1 MQKNYKENHLKPY
14 AIKSINSKGR
24 IYNEKENSIRSPY
37 QRDRDRII
45 HSSSFRRLKHKT
57 QVFVNTEGDHYR
69 TRLTHSMEVS
79 QISRTLARFLGL
91 NEDLCETLS
100 LSHDLG
106 HTPFG
111 HAGEEVLNQCMR
123 RHGGFNHNIQT
134 LRIVTL
140 LENKYYKFFGLNL
153 TIETLDGL
161 IKHNGPVKNLNL
173 YNTILK
179 KNLFKNKIV
188 FHAFPSLEAQVA
200 AISDDIAYNNHDL
213 EDGLRAGLFTIEKF
227 NSIPFVS
234 KLINK
239 HVNNTKNYRREIII
253 NQIVR
258 ELINVMVVDVI
269 NTTNRNLKKYNPQS
283 IKDIYKQDHLIVDF
297 SDKIKKVD
305 MQIKDF
311 LRHNMYNHKKVIIN
325 TNKGKRIIKVLFN
338 YLSKNPKKYIN
349 EELLKK
355 APKERVVADFIAG
368 MTDRYAINLHKKIK
382 WIYFQIIK
390 KGLWII

>member
-1 MQKNYKENHLKPY
+1 MQKNFMKNYLKPY
-14 AIKSINSKGR
+14 AIKPINSKGR

-79 QISRTLARFLGL
+79 QISRTLARTLGL

-111 HAGEEVLNQCMR
+111 HAGEEILDQCMKR
-123 RHGGFNHNIQT
+123 YGGFDHNIQT

-140 LENKYYKFFGLNL
+140 LENKYYNFFGLNL

-161 IKHNGPVKNLNL
+161 IKHNGPVKNLNF

-179 KNLFKNKIV
+179 KDLFKNKIV
-188 FHAFPSLEAQVA
+188 FHAFPSLEAQIA

-213 EDGLRAGLFTIEKF
+213 EDGLRAGLFTIEKL
-227 NSIPFVS
+227 NSISFVS
-234 KLINK
+234 KFINK
-239 HVNNTKNYRREIII
+239 HVRNKKSFRREIII

-258 ELINVMVVDVI
+258 ELINIMVVDVI

-297 SDKIKKVD
+297 SDKMKIVH
-305 MQIKDF
+305 MQIKYF
-311 LRHNMYNHKKVIIN
+311 LRHYMYNHKKVIIN
-325 TNKGKRIIKVLFN
+325 TNRGKRIIKALFN
-338 YLSKNPKKYIN
+338 YLLKNPKKYIN

-355 APKERVVADFIAG
+355 EPKERVVADFIAG
-368 MTDRYAINLHKKIK
+368 MTDRYAINLYKKIK
-382 WIYFQIIK
+382 
-390 KGLWII
+390 

>member
-1 MQKNYKENHLKPY
+1 MQKNFKENHLKPY

-69 TRLTHSMEVS
+69 TRLTHSLEVS

-111 HAGEEVLNQCMR
+111 HAGEEVLNECMK
-123 RHGGFNHNIQT
+123 RHGGFDHNIQT

-179 KNLFKNKIV
+179 KNLFKNKII
-188 FHAFPSLEAQVA
+188 FDAYPSLEAQIA

-269 NTTNRNLKKYNPQS
+269 NTTNRNIKKYNPQS

-305 MQIKDF
+305 MQIKNF
-311 LRHNMYNHKKVIIN
+311 LRHNMYNHKQVIIN
-325 TNKGKRIIKVLFN
+325 TNEGKRIIKDLFN
-338 YLSKNPKKYIN
+338 YLLKNSKKYIS

-355 APKERVVADFIAG
+355 EQKERAVADFIAG

-382 WIYFQIIK
+382 
-390 KGLWII
+390 

>member
-1 MQKNYKENHLKPY
+1 
-14 AIKSINSKGR
+14 
-24 IYNEKENSIRSPY
+24 
-37 QRDRDRII
+37 
-45 HSSSFRRLKHKT
+45 
-57 QVFVNTEGDHYR
+57 
-69 TRLTHSMEVS
+69 MEVS
-79 QISRTLARFLGL
+79 QISRTLARSLGL

-111 HAGEEVLNQCMR
+111 HAGEEILNQCMKR
-123 RHGGFNHNIQT
+123 YGGFDHNIQT

-349 EELLKK
+349 EELVKK

-382 WIYFQIIK
+382 
-390 KGLWII
+390 

>member
-111 HAGEEVLNQCMR
+111 HAGEEVLNQCME

-173 YNTILK
+173 YNAILK

-227 NSIPFVS
+227 NSIPLVS

-349 EELLKK
+349 DELLKK
-355 APKERVVADFIAG
+355 ELKERVVADFIAG

-382 WIYFQIIK
+382 
-390 KGLWII
+390 

>member
-14 AIKSINSKGR
+14 AVKSVNSKGR
-24 IYNEKENSIRSPY
+24 IYKEPEHSIRSPY

-79 QISRTLARFLGL
+79 QIARTLARSLGL

-111 HAGEEVLNQCMR
+111 HVGEEVLNNCMKKF
-123 RHGGFNHNIQT
+123 GGFDHNIQT

-140 LENKYYKFFGLNL
+140 IENKYYKFFGLNL

-161 IKHNGPVKNLNL
+161 IKHNGPVHNLELYKRNL
-173 YNTILK
+173 QR
-179 KNLFKNKIV
+179 NLFEGKIS
-188 FHAFPSLEAQVA
+188 FRNFPSLEAQVA

-213 EDGLRAGLFTIEKF
+213 EDGLRAGLFTIKKF
-227 NSIPFVS
+227 SSIPFVS
-234 KLINK
+234 KLTKK
-239 HVNNTKNYRREIII
+239 HLNNIKKFRREVIV

-258 ELINVMVVDVI
+258 ELINLMVVDVI
-269 NTTNRNLKKYNPQS
+269 NTTNKNLRE
-283 IKDIYKQDHLIVDF
+283 IKPKTINDIYKQDHLVVDF
-297 SDKIKKVD
+297 STKMKKID
-305 MQIKDF
+305 RQIKDF
-311 LRHNMYNHKKVIIN
+311 LRLNMYNHKKVIIN
-325 TNKGKRIIKVLFN
+325 TKKGKKIIKYLFE
-338 YLSKNPKKYIN
+338 YLLKNPNKFINKKLFRN
-349 EELLKK
+349 EK
-355 APKERVVADFIAG
+355 KERVIADFISG
-368 MTDRYAINLHKKIK
+368 MTDRYAINLYKKIK
-382 WIYFQIIK
+382 
-390 KGLWII
+390 

>member
-14 AIKSINSKGR
+14 AVKSINSKGR
-24 IYNEKENSIRSPY
+24 IYKESENSIRSPY

-111 HAGEEVLNQCMR
+111 HAGEEVLNQCMK

-140 LENKYYKFFGLNL
+140 LENKYYKFYGLNL

-161 IKHNGPVKNLNL
+161 IKHNGPVKNISL

-179 KNLFKNKIV
+179 KNLFKNKII
-188 FHAFPSLEAQVA
+188 FNTFPSLEAQVA

-234 KLINK
+234 KLVGK
-239 HVNNTKNYRREIII
+239 HVKNIKNFRREIII

-258 ELINVMVVDVI
+258 ELINIMVVDVI

-283 IKDIYKQDHLIVDF
+283 IKDIYKQDHTIADF
-297 SDKIKKVD
+297 SDKMKKAD
-305 MQIKDF
+305 IQIKDF
-311 LRHNMYNHKKVIIN
+311 LRHNMYNHKQVIIN
-325 TNKGKRIIKVLFN
+325 TNEGKRIIKDLFN
-338 YLSKNPKKYIN
+338 YLLKNSKKYIS

-355 APKERVVADFIAG
+355 EQKERAVADFIAG

-382 WIYFQIIK
+382 
-390 KGLWII
+390 

>member
-79 QISRTLARFLGL
+79 QISRTLARSLGL

-111 HAGEEVLNQCMR
+111 HAGEEGLNQCME

-140 LENKYYKFFGLNL
+140 LEHKYYKFFGLNL

-188 FHAFPSLEAQVA
+188 FHVFPSLEAQVA

-283 IKDIYKQDHLIVDF
+283 IKDIHKQDHLIVDF
-297 SDKIKKVD
+297 SDKMKKVD

-349 EELLKK
+349 EELVKK
-355 APKERVVADFIAG
+355 TPKERVVADFIAG

-382 WIYFQIIK
+382 
-390 KGLWII
+390 

>member
-1 MQKNYKENHLKPY
+1 MQKKYNEDHLKSY
-14 AIKSINSKGR
+14 AVKSINSKGR
-24 IYNEKENSIRSPY
+24 IYKESENSIRTPY

-79 QISRTLARFLGL
+79 QIARTLARSLGL
-91 NEDLCETLS
+91 NEDLSETLS

-111 HAGEEVLNQCMR
+111 HAGEDILNDCMKK
-123 RHGGFNHNIQT
+123 HGGFDHNIQT

-140 LENKYYKFFGLNL
+140 LENKYYNFLGLNL

-161 IKHNGPVKNLNL
+161 IKHNGPINNLKL
-173 YNTILK
+173 HDKILK
-179 KNLFKNKIV
+179 KNLFQDKIV
-188 FHAFPSLEAQVA
+188 FNTSPSLEAQVA

-213 EDGLRAGLFTIEKF
+213 EDGLRANLFTIKAF
-227 NSIPFVS
+227 NSIPLVS
-234 KLINK
+234 KLITK
-239 HVNNTKNYRREIII
+239 HLNNEGSFRREIII

-258 ELINVMVVDVI
+258 ELINFMVIDVI
-269 NTTNRNLKKYNPQS
+269 NTTNKNLKKYNPQS
-283 IKDIYKQDHLIVDF
+283 VEDIYEQEHSIVEF
-297 SDKIKKVD
+297 SDTVKKVD
-305 MQIKDF
+305 MQIKHF

-325 TNKGKRIIKVLFN
+325 TDKGRRIIKDLFN
-338 YLSKNPKKYIN
+338 YLSKNPKKYISN
-349 EELLKK
+349 DLLKNENK
-355 APKERVVADFIAG
+355 KRVIADFIAG

-382 WIYFQIIK
+382 
-390 KGLWII
+390 